1 MDKNVLA
8 NPGTV
13 VLYNS
18 DNLDASFAAFLMLY
32 HDPSVKLIKLSQ
44 EYVFDAPDDQDI
56 IIIGLVV
63 PIKYHE
69 SFRTRAGHIT
79 IFTSSSI
86 INDVPY
92 NVIYREA
99 CVSRIVTDL
108 ILSVEGGAC
117 VRHVVSRFDV
127 LCNSQLRRNDTADI
141 MQLLFEG
148 CDNAKYFDFM
158 LSLSFNSLDILYMN
172 AEQTNKRIMREKA
185 AIYTHQYNT

>member
-1 MDKNVLA
+1 MDKHILA
-8 NPGTV
+8 KPGTV

-18 DNLDASFAAFLMLY
+18 DNLDTSFAAFLILY
-32 HDPSVKLIKLSQ
+32 HDPSVKLIKLRQ
-44 EYVFDAPDDQDI
+44 EYDFDAPDDQDI

-63 PIKYHE
+63 PPRYHE
-69 SFRTRAGHIT
+69 SFRTRAGHIA
-79 IFTSSSI
+79 IFTSNPI

-92 NVIYREA
+92 NAIYREA
-99 CVSRIVTDL
+99 CVSRFVADL

-158 LSLSFNSLDILYMN
+158 LSLSFKELDILYMN
-172 AEQTNKRIMREKA
+172 AEQTNRRIMHEKA